1 LLWPEKE
8 EDESKNVRGVTISNL
23 RKILREIEGV
33 SFVFSEGKFS
43 LQASDAFYCDYL
55 EMLDIINA
63 EEPDMDKFIGLLS
76 RGAFLKSESDPFY
89 DKFKSSVEQRIAP
102 IMQVEIARRFELR
115 QYLTCVTCAE
125 ILFGIDPFND
135 EALYYA
141 VRAYK
146 NVQREDAAAEIYHS
160 FAVRYKNDYGQE
172 YPKSFDEI
180 K

>member
-1 LLWPEKE
+1 MQ
-8 EDESKNVRGVTISNL
+8 N
-23 RKILREIEGV
+23 
-33 SFVFSEGKFS
+33 SE
-43 LQASDAFYCDYL
+43 
-55 EMLDIINA
+55 
-63 EEPDMDKFIGLLS
+63 
-76 RGAFLKSESDPFY
+76 
-89 DKFKSSVEQRIAP
+89 
-102 IMQVEIARRFELR
+102 
-115 QYLTCVTCAE
+115 
-125 ILFGIDPFND
+125 FND